1 MKMTVKHSYL
11 IQLANL
17 LAQPDRIFSG
27 DCKGSIAYK
36 VYMDRNVAKTYYD
49 GFMQAYPTDPKW
61 NEYTRKHDAIYEE
74 ANVTTTDQFAA
85 LPEEQRAEITAK
97 VAAVDEEYKDVIEKN
112 KAMEAER
119 RSTLEE
125 TVEVDLYT
133 VNSSDISIQGPNS
146 WAIWDALFNNGN
158 GIIRDDET
166 ADH

>member
-11 IQLANL
+11 IQLANI

-27 DCKGSIAYK
+27 DCKGNIAYK

-49 GFMQAYPTDPKW
+49 GFMQAYPVDPKW
-61 NEYTRKHDAIYEE
+61 GEYTAKHDAIYEE
-74 ANVTTTDQFAA
+74 ANVRTTSDFAA
-85 LPEEQRAEITAK
+85 LPEDQRAEITAK
-97 VAAVDEEYKDVIEKN
+97 VAAIDEEYKDVIDKN
-112 KAMEAER
+112 NATEAER
-119 RSTLEE
+119 RKTLEE

-133 VNSSDISIQGPNS
+133 INSADVSIQGPNA

-158 GIIRDDET
+158 GIIRDEEP